1 MPLFT
6 YYIDMILCS
15 QNLFAISVIIWY
27 NTFIDLSL
35 RKEFAMKL
43 LAIDGNSILNRAFYG
58 IKLLS
63 NKNGVFTNAV
73 FGFMNIY
80 LKNIADVKPDAVA
93 VAFDLRSPTFRH
105 KAASYYKANRKGMPP
120 ELAQQLP
127 IVKELLTHMGVKVV
141 ECEGFEAD
149 DILGTLAQSCTD
161 SGDHCYVLT
170 GDRDSLQLISENVT
184 VLLATNKETIHYDPA
199 RFNEDYG
206 FSPIQLI
213 DFKALMGDSSD
224 NIPGVPGIGEKTAS
238 SLIKEFGT
246 IEELYE
252 KYPDST
258 LTKGV
263 KSKLENGRKSAEES
277 KWLATIVRDAPI
289 DKDPAGY
296 VPCQTD
302 TAAVSR
308 LLSELEMFKLLDK
321 LGISASAASSAPA
334 ENDTETT
341 IVEEINITVYPLT
354 DTIISALENC
364 EYIFRDGSLSI
375 RHESN
380 VFTTEN
386 SNLILKFFA
395 SDCKKS
401 TDDAKPHYR
410 YAFAHGGE
418 LRNICNDAAVS
429 GYLLNSAAADYAV
442 EKLCAEYGVHYY
454 ADLGEN
460 ADLASLKGLTEKLRQ
475 NISDAEMT
483 DLLENIELPLTE
495 VLASM
500 EHTGICID
508 KKGVEDFGQALSE
521 MIEETQQMIYDDAG
535 HEFNISSPKQ
545 LGTVLFE
552 EMGLPA
558 KKKTKSGYSTNAEVL
573 EELRNHS
580 PIVDNVLKYRQYTKL
595 NSTYVTG
602 LLDKIAPDGRIHTCF
617 KQTETRTGRISSTEP
632 NMQNIPVRT
641 ELGAQMRKFFTAAKG
656 KTLVDADYSQIELR
670 VMAHLCGD
678 ENMISAFT
686 SGEDFHT
693 STAAQVFDMPVF
705 MVTPEMRSA
714 AKAVNFGIIYGIGA
728 FSLSKDIGT
737 SVAMAKKYI
746 ADYLA
751 RFLKVKEFTDSVV
764 NEAEATGCVTTMF
777 GRKRRIPELSS
788 SNKML
793 QAAGRRIAMNTPVQG
808 TAADLIK
815 IAMINVYRRL
825 KEENLDARLILQVH
839 DELILESSEADS
851 QRAAQLLSEEMQ
863 RVYDMKVPLAVDV
876 HTGFSWYDAKG

>member
-1 MPLFT
+1 
-6 YYIDMILCS
+6 
-15 QNLFAISVIIWY
+15 
-27 NTFIDLSL
+27 
-35 RKEFAMKL
+35 MKL

-58 IKLLS
+58 IRLLS

-80 LKNIADVKPDAVA
+80 LKNFADVSPDAVA

-105 KAASYYKANRKGMPP
+105 KAISYYKANRKGMPP

-149 DILGTLAQSCTD
+149 DILGTLAQSCTE

-170 GDRDSLQLISENVT
+170 GDRDSLQLINDNVT
-184 VLLATNKETIHYDPA
+184 VLLATNKETIHYDTEK
-199 RFNEDYG
+199 FTEDYG

-213 DFKALMGDSSD
+213 DLKALMGDSSD
-224 NIPGVPGIGEKTAS
+224 NIPGVAGIGEKTAS
-238 SLIKEFGT
+238 SLIKEYST
-246 IEELYE
+246 IENLYE
-252 KYPDST
+252 KYADSS

-263 KSKLENGRKSAEES
+263 KTKLEKGKASAEES
-277 KWLATIVRDAPI
+277 KWLATIVRNAPI
-289 DKDPAGY
+289 CSTPECYIPAE
-296 VPCQTD
+296 QD
-302 TAAVSR
+302 NAAVSR
-308 LLSELEMFKLLDK
+308 LLTDLEMFKLLDK
-321 LGISASAASSAPA
+321 LGVSVSEASADAPESEAPA
-334 ENDTETT
+334 ELSLTSA
-341 IVEEINITVYPLT
+341 PLT
-354 DTIISALENC
+354 KEIISSLTEC
-364 EYIFRDGSLSI
+364 SYIFRDDMLSI
-375 RHESN
+375 RSGDNIYTADSE
-380 VFTTEN
+380 E
-386 SNLILKFFA
+386 LILEFFS
-395 SDCKKS
+395 SDCNKS

-410 YAFAHGGE
+410 YAMARSGE
-418 LRNICNDAAVS
+418 LRNIRNDASVS
-429 GYLLNSAAADYAV
+429 GYLLNTSASDYAID
-442 EKLCAEYGVHYY
+442 KLCAEYGVHYY
-454 ADLGEN
+454 ADQNEN
-460 ADLASLKGLTEKLRQ
+460 ADLASLDGLVNKLRT
-475 NISDAEMT
+475 NIEDQGMT

-500 EHTGICID
+500 EDTGICID
-508 KKGVEDFGQALSE
+508 KQGVKDFGVMLSE
-521 MIEETQQMIYDDAG
+521 KIEETQQMIFDDAG

-545 LGTVLFE
+545 LGIVLFE
-552 EMGLPA
+552 EIGLPA
-558 KKKTKSGYSTNAEVL
+558 KKKTKSGYSTSADVL
-573 EELRNHS
+573 EELRSQS
-580 PIVDNVLKYRQYTKL
+580 PLVDNVLKYRQYTKL

-602 LLDKIAPDGRIHTCF
+602 LTDKIADDGRIHTCF

-641 ELGAQMRKFFTAAKG
+641 ELGSQMRKFFTAAPDKV
-656 KTLVDADYSQIELR
+656 LVDADYSQIELR
-670 VMAHLCGD
+670 IMAHLCGD

-737 SVAMAKKYI
+737 SVAQAKKYI
-746 ADYLA
+746 ADYLD
-751 RFLKVKEFTDSVV
+751 RFPKVKEFTENVV
-764 NEAEATGCVTTMF
+764 DEAMKTGCVTTMF

-793 QAAGRRIAMNTPVQG
+793 QAAGKRIAMNTPVQG

-825 KEENLDARLILQVH
+825 KAEKIDAKLILQVH
-839 DELILESSEADS
+839 DELILESSAADS
-851 QRAAQLLSEEMQ
+851 QRAAEILRKEMQ
-863 RVYDMKVPLAVDV
+863 SVYDMKVPLAVDV
-876 HTGFSWYDAKG
+876 NTGFSWYDAKG